1 MSKRKTK
8 AEGKKVDSAREKRL
22 SGLGAAAQVLAEAGR
37 PMNCKEIAEGAIALG
52 WQTKGKT
59 PASTL
64 NAAMIREIL
73 KKGLASRFRKHG
85 RGLFTV
91 QEKQ

>member
-1 MSKRKTK
+1 MT
-8 AEGKKVDSAREKRL
+8 
-22 SGLGAAAQVLAEAGR
+22 GLGAAAQGRAEAKR
-37 PMNCKEIAEGAIALG
+37 PMNCKEIAEGAIARG

-85 RGLFTV
+85 RGTFTATEV
-91 QEKQ
+91 P